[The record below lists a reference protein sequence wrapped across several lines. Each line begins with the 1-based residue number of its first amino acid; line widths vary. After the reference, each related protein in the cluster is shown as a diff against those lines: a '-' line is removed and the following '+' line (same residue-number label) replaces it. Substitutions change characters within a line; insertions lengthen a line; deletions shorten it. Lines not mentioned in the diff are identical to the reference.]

1 MIVITSEYCV
11 LSPANDG
18 DPVTNPNPQPEQPWT
33 TSYLA
38 ALAGPAQALGFM
50 PQPRAFHAQTVRQ
63 AIRLG
68 RGGSRVR
75 LELSNEFGTEPLV
88 IDEIALHNPRTGDTV
103 PALQGG
109 DVRWEIPV
117 GKTAISEPVDLPARS
132 GDELMID
139 CLIVGGTTPGSYLH
153 SAQRTAEAAP
163 GNQLGKPQFA
173 GAERFASLYWV
184 TRVLV
189 DEPASGPVIIAIGD
203 SITRG
208 DGTSIDKEQRYPDH
222 LQRRLLA
229 AGLGD
234 AVVLNAGHG
243 GNRLLRPAAGPSMTD
258 RYARDVLAITE
269 ATHVIILAGTN
280 DIGLPLLLGQPRPAP
295 DEIVSGL
302 LALAGRAHERGI
314 NPVLATIP
322 PILASRYEF
331 YRADGAEHARRTV
344 NDAIASQRDWPV
356 ADFAAAL
363 AAPDDSTRL
372 NPAYDSGDGIHP
384 NDAGG
389 QAMADAVNLTLFKQ

>member
-1 MIVITSEYCV
+1 MK
-11 LSPANDG
+11 
-18 DPVTNPNPQPEQPWT
+18 NPNPQPEQTWT

-38 ALAGPAQALGFM
+38 ALAGPAQALAFM
-50 PQPRAFHAQTVRQ
+50 PQSRAFHDQTVRQ
-63 AIRLG
+63 SVRLG

-88 IDEIALHNPRTGDTV
+88 IDEIALNNPRTGGTV
-103 PALQGG
+103 PALHSG
-109 DVRWEIPV
+109 DVRWEIPD
-117 GKTAISEPVDLPARS
+117 GQTAISDPLDLPVRP
-132 GDELMID
+132 GDELIID
-139 CLIVGGTTPGSYLH
+139 CLIAGRTPPGSYLH
-153 SAQRTAEAAP
+153 SAQRTAAAAP

-173 GAERFASLYWV
+173 GAERFASLYWIS
-184 TRVLV
+184 RVLV

-229 AGLGD
+229 AGLGN

-243 GNRLLRPAAGPSMTD
+243 GNRLLRPVAGPSMTD

-269 ATHVIILAGTN
+269 ATHVIVLAGTN
-280 DIGLPLLLGQPRPAP
+280 DIGLPLLLGQSRPEP
-295 DEIVSGL
+295 DEIVNGL
-302 LALAGRAHERGI
+302 LALAGRAHDRGI
-314 NPVLATIP
+314 TPVLATIP

-331 YRADGAEHARRTV
+331 YVADGTEHTRRTV
-344 NDAIASQRDWPV
+344 NDAITSQHDWPV
-356 ADFAAAL
+356 ADFSAAL
-363 AAPDDSTRL
+363 AAPDDPSRL

-384 NDAGG
+384 SDPGA
-389 QAMADAVNLTLFKQ
+389 QAMADVVNLTLFKQ

>member
-1 MIVITSEYCV
+1 MK
-11 LSPANDG
+11 
-18 DPVTNPNPQPEQPWT
+18 NPNPQPEQTWT

-38 ALAGPAQALGFM
+38 ALAGPAQALAFM
-50 PQPRAFHAQTVRQ
+50 PQSRAFHDQTVRQ
-63 AIRLG
+63 SVRLG

-88 IDEIALHNPRTGDTV
+88 IDEIALNNPRTGGTV
-103 PALQGG
+103 PALQSG
-109 DVRWEIPV
+109 DVRWEIPD
-117 GKTAISEPVDLPARS
+117 GQTAISDPLDLPVRP
-132 GDELMID
+132 GDELIID
-139 CLIVGGTTPGSYLH
+139 CLIAGRTPPGSYLH
-153 SAQRTAEAAP
+153 SAQRTAAAAP

-173 GAERFASLYWV
+173 GAERFASLYWIS
-184 TRVLV
+184 RVLV

-229 AGLGD
+229 AGLGN

-243 GNRLLRPAAGPSMTD
+243 GNRLLRPVAGPSMTD

-269 ATHVIILAGTN
+269 ATHVIVLAGTN
-280 DIGLPLLLGQPRPAP
+280 DIGLPLLLGQSRPEP
-295 DEIVSGL
+295 DEIVNGL
-302 LALAGRAHERGI
+302 LALAGRAHDRGI
-314 NPVLATIP
+314 TPVLATIP

-331 YRADGAEHARRTV
+331 YVADGTEHTRRTV
-344 NDAIASQRDWPV
+344 NDAITSQHDWPV
-356 ADFAAAL
+356 ADFSAAL
-363 AAPDDSTRL
+363 AAPDDPSRL

-384 NDAGG
+384 NDPGA
-389 QAMADAVNLTLFKQ
+389 QAMADVVNLTLFKQ

>member
-1 MIVITSEYCV
+1 MK
-11 LSPANDG
+11 
-18 DPVTNPNPQPEQPWT
+18 NPNPQPEQTWT

-38 ALAGPAQALGFM
+38 ALAGPAQALAFM
-50 PQPRAFHAQTVRQ
+50 PQSRAFHDQTVRQ
-63 AIRLG
+63 SVRLG

-88 IDEIALHNPRTGDTV
+88 IDEIALNNPRTGGTV
-103 PALQGG
+103 PALQSG
-109 DVRWEIPV
+109 DVRWEIPD
-117 GKTAISEPVDLPARS
+117 GQTAISDPLDLPVRP
-132 GDELMID
+132 GDELVID
-139 CLIVGGTTPGSYLH
+139 CLIAGRTPPGSYLH
-153 SAQRTAEAAP
+153 SAQRTAAAAP

-173 GAERFASLYWV
+173 GAERFASLYWIS
-184 TRVLV
+184 RVLV

-229 AGLGD
+229 AGLGN

-243 GNRLLRPAAGPSMTD
+243 GNRLLRPVAGPSMTD

-269 ATHVIILAGTN
+269 ATHVIVLAGTN
-280 DIGLPLLLGQPRPAP
+280 DIGLPLLLGQSRPEP
-295 DEIVSGL
+295 DEIVNGL
-302 LALAGRAHERGI
+302 LALAGRAHDRGI
-314 NPVLATIP
+314 TPVLATIP

-331 YRADGAEHARRTV
+331 YVADGTEHTRRTV
-344 NDAIASQRDWPV
+344 NDAITSQHDWPV
-356 ADFAAAL
+356 ADFSAAL
-363 AAPDDSTRL
+363 AAPDDPSRL

-384 NDAGG
+384 NDPGA
-389 QAMADAVNLTLFKQ
+389 QAMADVVNLTLFKQ

>member
-1 MIVITSEYCV
+1 M
-11 LSPANDG
+11 
-18 DPVTNPNPQPEQPWT
+18 TNPFPQPEQPWT

-38 ALAGPAQALGFM
+38 ALGGPAQALAFM

-88 IDEIALHNPRTGDTV
+88 IDEIALNNPRTGDTV
-103 PALQGG
+103 SALQGGG

-117 GKTAISEPVDLPARS
+117 GKTAISDPADLPARS
-132 GDELMID
+132 GDELIID
-139 CLIVGGTTPGSYLH
+139 CLIAGRTAPGSYLH

-163 GNQLGKPQFA
+163 GNQLGQPQFG
-173 GAERFASLYWV
+173 GAERFASLCWV

-189 DEPASGPVIIAIGD
+189 DEPARGPVIIAIGD

-229 AGLGD
+229 AGFGH

-243 GNRLLRPAAGPSMTD
+243 GNRLLRPVAGPSMTD

-269 ATHVIILAGTN
+269 ATHVVILGGTN
-280 DIGLPLLLGQPRPAP
+280 DIGLPLLLGQSRPAS
-295 DEIVSGL
+295 DEIVNGL
-302 LALAGRAHERGI
+302 LALAGRAHDRGI
-314 NPVLATIP
+314 QPVLATIP

-331 YRADGAEHARRTV
+331 YLADGTEHTRRTV
-344 NDAIASQRDWPV
+344 NDAITTQRDWPV
-356 ADFAAAL
+356 ADFSAAL
-363 AAPDDSTRL
+363 AAPDDPTRL

-384 NDAGG
+384 NDPGA

>member
-1 MIVITSEYCV
+1 M
-11 LSPANDG
+11 
-18 DPVTNPNPQPEQPWT
+18 TNPNPQPDPNLQPEQSWT

-38 ALAGPAQALGFM
+38 ALAGPAQALAFM
-50 PQPRAFHAQTVRQ
+50 PQPWAFHAQTVRQ
-63 AIRLG
+63 AVRLG

-88 IDEIALHNPRTGDTV
+88 IDEIGVNNPRTGDTV
-103 PALQGG
+103 SAFQGG
-109 DVRWEIPV
+109 DVRWEIPD
-117 GKTAISEPVDLPARS
+117 GKTAVSDPADLPVRS
-132 GDELMID
+132 GDELIID
-139 CLIVGGTTPGSYLH
+139 CLIVGRTPPGSYLH

-173 GAERFASLYWV
+173 GAERFTSLYWV

-189 DEPASGPVIIAIGD
+189 DEPASGPVIVAFGD

-229 AGLGD
+229 AGLGN

-243 GNRLLRPAAGPSMTD
+243 GNRLLRPVAGPSMTD
-258 RYARDVLAITE
+258 RYARDVLTITE

-280 DIGLPLLLGQPRPAP
+280 DIGLPLMLGQSRPAP

-302 LALAGRAHERGI
+302 LALAGRAHDRGI
-314 NPVLATIP
+314 RPVLATIP

-331 YRADGAEHARRTV
+331 FLADGTEHTRRTV
-344 NDAIASQRDWPV
+344 NDAITTQHDWPV
-356 ADFAAAL
+356 ADFSAAL
-363 AAPDDSTRL
+363 AAPDDPTRL

-384 NDAGG
+384 NDPGA
-389 QAMADAVNLTLFKQ
+389 QAIADAVSLTLLKQ